1 MDMISVKREANEQPR
16 NILLKVAG
24 KSFRCSCGCNIF
36 QSSTRTTSEYLQRL
50 PCDLRSGRCVMALRK
65 DIQTVMETQGARMTY
80 HIANCLRSDF
90 GKVLEGWY
98 SGTLDTSTVRRA

>member
-36 QSSTRTTSEYLQRL
+36 QKLDPDNENEYT
-50 PCDLRSGRCVMALRK
+50 CNACHATYESG
-65 DIQTVMETQGARMTY
+65 GA
-80 HIANCLRSDF
+80 
-90 GKVLEGWY
+90 
-98 SGTLDTSTVRRA
+98 